1 MQNEEIERMKE
12 EGWNV
17 IEEVASDWIAK
28 LEELRNNYEIQA
40 WGNFEY
46 ARSSYASQKEF
57 VPLQSH
63 RGAVST
69 IRFRKATRREGWKHV
84 NY

>member
-17 IEEVASDWIAK
+17 IEEVTSDWIAK

-40 WGNFEY
+40 
-46 ARSSYASQKEF
+46 
-57 VPLQSH
+57 
-63 RGAVST
+63 
-69 IRFRKATRREGWKHV
+69 
-84 NY
+84 